1 MSTTIFHLYIFQT
14 TSGIHLCQTTYVKHL
29 CQPPSQ
35 TICCGALRGRR
46 GTRSHEHSFCVAG
59 VTRHLWHWV
68 VPLHRIN
75 RAKHRGSFRSRRGN
89 QKSFILVLRERCS
102 AYGTGREELT
112 IGEINFQAWHF
123 WHWMGRLDR
132 IKAVIQVCL
141 FSNNVFTFVLI
152 FFCGFITYMLFRY
165 ILWFFRH
172 IIFRPNFYFGSFF
185 IWPYFASENSIFR
198 HILFFALIIY
208 FSIVFIYVIL

>member
-1 MSTTIFHLYIFQT
+1 MGFLFLILYPGCFPFRLPPPPNIHLSQLISIHHFFNYLGQQPSFIYIFFKPPAAYI
-14 TSGIHLCQTTYVKHL
+14 SVKPPMSSTYVKDL

-102 AYGTGREELT
+102 AYGTGRE
-112 IGEINFQAWHF
+112 
-123 WHWMGRLDR
+123 
-132 IKAVIQVCL
+132 
-141 FSNNVFTFVLI
+141 
-152 FFCGFITYMLFRY
+152 
-165 ILWFFRH
+165 
-172 IIFRPNFYFGSFF
+172 
-185 IWPYFASENSIFR
+185 
-198 HILFFALIIY
+198 
-208 FSIVFIYVIL
+208 